1 MNGKGAMTSSMRD
14 AIRPYERVVHVKRV
28 WFALNACSSRVV
40 HVKRVW
46 FALNACSSRVVRVI
60 SVLVLIFGIG
70 VLFS

>member
-1 MNGKGAMTSSMRD
+1 MTSSMRD
-14 AIRPYERVVHVKRV
+14 AIRPYERVVHVKSV
-28 WFALNACSSRVV
+28 LSTCSSRVV
-40 HVKRVW
+40 HVKSVW

>member
-40 HVKRVW
+40 HV
-46 FALNACSSRVVRVI
+46 I